1 MSQEQQITEQIA
13 NETETRVIKLKPKQQ
28 RKRNVVG
35 GQAEPTATQIAPQ
48 VALPLTME
56 ESLFGN
62 QEIDAEAVPDEVID
76 VMTEEECALAKAKLD
91 LEKAAENYKTLQETI
106 AKSKLKENIVQYRA
120 DKVKAVGDGITSLD
134 EKIAELVAQRDA
146 MNVRL
151 GEIERGEFDEMILNE
166 AYFRSRNTE
175 PVPREKVARTPKK
188 KGEYEPHTFEGRVKR
203 IGEMEIEIY
212 DNNFK
217 YAGNKVTIND
227 EGFSAEVL
235 QGLMD
240 GNTRIKRVFQDICE
254 NSVRRQRKRPSEETI
269 AKFFATI

>member
-1 MSQEQQITEQIA
+1 MSQEQQINEQNI
-13 NETETRVIKLKPKQQ
+13 NEVAKDVITIGKEKKKQP
-28 RKRNVVG
+28 RKKNVVG
-35 GQAEPTATQIAPQ
+35 EPTATEIAPQ

-62 QEIDAEAVPDEVID
+62 QDIDAEAVPDDVIA

-106 AKSKLKENIVQYRA
+106 AKNKLKENIAQYRA
-120 DKVKAVGDGITSLD
+120 DKVKAVSDGIISLD
-134 EKIAELVAQRDA
+134 EQIAKLRAQQEA

-151 GEIERGEFDEMILNE
+151 GEIERGEMDEMILNE

-175 PVPREKVARTPKK
+175 PVPREKVARTPKP

-203 IGEMEIEIY
+203 IGEMEIEIF

-240 GNTRIKRVFQDICE
+240 ENPRIKRVFQDICE

>member
-1 MSQEQQITEQIA
+1 
-13 NETETRVIKLKPKQQ
+13 
-28 RKRNVVG
+28 
-35 GQAEPTATQIAPQ
+35 
-48 VALPLTME
+48 
-56 ESLFGN
+56 
-62 QEIDAEAVPDEVID
+62 
-76 VMTEEECALAKAKLD
+76 MTEEECALAKAKLD
-91 LEKAAENYKTLQETI
+91 LEKAAENYKTLQENI
-106 AKSKLKENIVQYRA
+106 AKNKLKENITQYRA
-120 DKVKAVGDGITSLD
+120 DKVKAVGDGV
-134 EKIAELVAQRDA
+134 EKLEQEIAKLVAQRDA

-166 AYFRSRNTE
+166 VYLKSVKVE
-175 PVPREKVARTPKK
+175 PVPKEKTTRTSKA

-217 YAGNKVTIND
+217 YTGNKVTIND

-240 GNTRIKRVFQDICE
+240 ENPRIKRVFQDICE

-269 AKFFATI
+269 AKFFATIKFCNLI